1 MKNLRF
7 IKSVLLLFVF
17 VLFEFTGSSE
27 NNPEKSNTISFQE
40 TNTIISGKVID
51 AKTNQPIAF
60 ASVTAT
66 GTNIGTVTNTDGEFT
81 IQFGKNLNVKS
92 LTFKYIGYQNQEVE
106 ISSIPEK
113 KFKVKMK
120 PSVIPIEEV
129 VIRPNDP
136 KELIKEVL
144 RKIPQNYSEKANKE
158 MAFYREY
165 IKNKRKYVSISEA
178 VVEIYKAPYNKEY
191 SNDLVKLYKGHK
203 SAKVKAQD
211 TIIMK
216 LKGGPKTA
224 LLLDIAK
231 NPYILFSDEKL
242 EDYDFTLDDITNINN
257 QQNYILIFKQK
268 PKPEQAL
275 FNGKIYVNIKT
286 LAITA
291 AEFNLNLE
299 NISEA
304 SKVFIRKKPLLMQIR
319 PTNTKYLVNYTE
331 SNGKYYF
338 SHARGEVE
346 FEVKWKRKLFK
357 SHYSVMTEIAITDRT
372 DKNVQKIPKNQ
383 QLKAGIVFDEKV
395 YPFTDTD
402 FWGKYNTIKPEES
415 IQKTIKKYGVK
426 LKIQDN

>member
-1 MKNLRF
+1 MKNLKIIKTFF
-7 IKSVLLLFVF
+7 ILFF
-17 VLFEFTGSSE
+17 LFFFGFTVTAQ
-27 NNPEKSNTISFQE
+27 NTK
-40 TNTIISGKVID
+40 ISGKVID
-51 AKTNQPIAF
+51 SETNKPIAF
-60 ASVTAT
+60 TSVSAD
-66 GTNIGTVTNTDGEFT
+66 GTNIGTVTNTQGEFT
-81 IQFGKNLNVKS
+81 IQFDNSLNVKS
-92 LTFKYIGYQNQEVE
+92 LSFKYIGYRNKTVK
-106 ISSIPEK
+106 ISSIPDK
-113 KFKVKMK
+113 KFKVKMN
-120 PSVIPIEEV
+120 PSLISIEEV

-144 RKIPQNYSEKANKE
+144 RKIPANYSDKANKE

-165 IKNKRKYVSISEA
+165 VKNKRKFVSISEA
-178 VVEIYKAPYNKEY
+178 VVEIYKAPYNKEL
-191 SNDLVKLYKGHK
+191 SEDVVKLFKGHK
-203 SAKVKAQD
+203 SANVKAQD
-211 TIIMK
+211 TVIMK
-216 LKGGPKTA
+216 LRGGPKTA

-242 EDYDFTLDDITNINN
+242 EDYDFSLTDVTNINN
-257 QQNYILIFKQK
+257 QQNYIIIFKQK
-268 PKPEQAL
+268 ANQEHPL
-275 FNGKIYVNIKT
+275 FNGKIYVNIKN

-304 SKVFIRKKPLLMQIR
+304 SKVFIRKKPLFMTVR
-319 PTNTKYLVNYTE
+319 PTNTKYLVNYVE

-346 FEVKWKRKLFK
+346 FDVKWKKRLFK

-372 DKNVQKIPKNQ
+372 DKNVVKIPKNE

-395 YPFTDTD
+395 YPFTDSD

-415 IQKTIKKYGVK
+415 IQRTIKRYGVK